1 VWGGRAGNGAAK
13 SGTTS
18 LGRGL
23 MKVPLGLIEDIAKA
37 MGRLS
42 RPGIEGW
49 GLKVFGG
56 MEAAGDLMDITEHMG
71 CTSDTCAHKS
81 HDPAA
86 PERRW
91 VPRNGRLVEIGSD
104 VEPGEVIV
112 RWFAHI
118 GDDGVRYIRVEEPRF
133 FHATASYVS
142 TVPEWVLVRLIEEAA
157 V

>member
-1 VWGGRAGNGAAK
+1 
-13 SGTTS
+13 
-18 LGRGL
+18 

-49 GLKVFGG
+49 GLRVFGG
-56 MEAAGDLMDITEHMG
+56 MESAGDLMDITEHMG

-86 PERRW
+86 PDRRW
-91 VPRNGRLVEIGSD
+91 VPHTGRIVELGSD

-112 RWFAHI
+112 RWFAHLD
-118 GDDGVRYIRVEEPRF
+118 DDGVRYIRLEAPRF
-133 FHATASYVS
+133 YHAEATYVES
-142 TVPEWVLVRLIEEAA
+142 VPEWVLVRLVEEAA